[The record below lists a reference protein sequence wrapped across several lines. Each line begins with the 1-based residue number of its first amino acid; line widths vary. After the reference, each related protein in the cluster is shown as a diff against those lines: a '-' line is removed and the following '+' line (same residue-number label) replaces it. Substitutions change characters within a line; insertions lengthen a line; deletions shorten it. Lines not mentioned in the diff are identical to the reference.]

1 MDQPCSVKYQKQYV
15 IDWSEKLPA
24 SVNFSFPCT
33 SMATFRSQHDAI
45 QPRIGNHCLPQAP
58 PKSWVQKLRFG
69 FFFLFGFFGM
79 HRNPFL
85 IRQCHNGHRG
95 GYALLKWLIRTAIW
109 FEHSPFQKAETS
121 NLPALVN
128 LTIETHSV
136 SFHFTRTA
144 IENKKSWT
152 NTTCIRKRKKYPGE
166 KHVKALLLPGTFG
179 LPRWYQKHS
188 KAHGYCGYSSPC
200 YCLKGITF
208 SNHWGWTPLIHPDFD
223 SWLRGDF
230 RSKSTSFTCK
240 LFSFKTSQRHST
252 VRNAGK
258 RFVKS

>member
-1 MDQPCSVKYQKQYV
+1 MFSKISEQIC
-15 IDWSEKLPA
+15 WSEKLPA

-58 PKSWVQKLRFG
+58 PKSWVQ
-69 FFFLFGFFGM
+69 
-79 HRNPFL
+79 RNPFL
-85 IRQCHNGHRG
+85 IRQCHNGYRG

-121 NLPALVN
+121 NLPKLVN
-128 LTIETHSV
+128 LTNETHSD

-152 NTTCIRKRKKYPGE
+152 NTTCIQKRKNYPGE
-166 KHVKALLLPGTFG
+166 KHVKALLLPSTFG

-188 KAHGYCGYSSPC
+188 K
-200 YCLKGITF
+200 TF
-208 SNHWGWTPLIHPDFD
+208 KRTWILWILESLLLFERNYLFQSLRLAPHLFTLISIPDFVVTFG
-223 SWLRGDF
+223 LNQHPLPADF
-230 RSKSTSFTCK
+230 F
-240 LFSFKTSQRHST
+240 LFQDIAAAQHRKECRQT
-252 VRNAGK
+252 VC
-258 RFVKS
+258 